1 MLQFLKLRLTYL
13 KYLTRHV
20 LLLAFIAAS
29 LFFLNNPQIYD
40 GQFLGDDLQVWN
52 GHNAGTFASNFQESI
67 RNTSLDKWRPLNTLL
82 MIPLLKVFEDS
93 HRNFYYF
100 STSLLAIT
108 LSALWMTAR
117 KIKRHVSAVS
127 TSAVLLGVLA
137 VGLSPFTFFARGGV
151 FGLLEIG
158 PVILCLV
165 SFYIFQLAKLS
176 SSRRFL
182 LYSSIFAL
190 AAGLIHERFLA
201 FSIALSIFIAWRA
214 RTIVGWRG
222 LWLMPL
228 FNIFVYVYFAFV
240 VLNANILK
248 GGGEQQLSDTAGIW
262 IVRRTFLAAIQLIG
276 GAGGETIYFDSARP
290 YRFAQ
295 EMKFSD
301 NYSLKFPLI
310 ILISIV
316 FIACMFIR
324 QWRTNR
330 ASLDEESRF
339 SLNSS
344 IEGLFIAVILLL
356 PAATVSERIEARWLF
371 APLVFLV
378 LALMILPSAMYWPVK
393 VGQFMVLA
401 LFIVSNY
408 TNQNSYQEFDW
419 WRIRSVNVIEAVVKG
434 SEQIQE
440 EWNLAIV
447 WPEPN
452 DAHSMLN
459 WSLGEGKVFN
469 ELENKPIKIFFG
481 HQSQIFGH
489 DSDLKQNL
497 GLYLIVKVSDI
508 GNFKDDVRKYKF
520 QTIKTRIQKLHLDVD
535 PQRG

>member
-1 MLQFLKLRLTYL
+1 MGTWLKTAA
-13 KYLTRHV
+13 
-20 LLLAFIAAS
+20 LLVCIAAS

-52 GHNAGTFASNFQESI
+52 GHNAGTYASNFQESI
-67 RNTSLDKWRPLNTLL
+67 QNTSLDKWRPINTLL
-82 MIPLLKVFEDS
+82 MIPILKVFEDS

-100 STSLLAIT
+100 STCLLAIT
-108 LSALWMTAR
+108 LSALWMTAQ
-117 KIKRHVSAVS
+117 KIKRHSSAVS

-137 VGLSPFTFFARGGV
+137 VGSSPFTFFARGGV

-165 SFYIFQLAKLS
+165 SFYTFQLAKLS
-176 SSRRFL
+176 SGRRFL
-182 LYSSIFAL
+182 LYSSMFAL

-201 FSIALSIFIAWRA
+201 FSIALSIIIAWRA

-228 FNIFVYVYFAFV
+228 FNILFYVYFAFV

-248 GGGEQQLSDTAGIW
+248 GGGEQQFNDTAGIW
-262 IVRRTFLAAIQLIG
+262 IVRRSLLAAIHLIG
-276 GAGGETIYFDSARP
+276 GAGGETIFFDSARP
-290 YRFAQ
+290 SQFAPKM
-295 EMKFSD
+295 EFSD
-301 NYSLKFPLI
+301 SYSLKFPLS

-324 QWRTNR
+324 RWRTNR
-330 ASLDEESRF
+330 ISLGEESRF
-339 SLNSS
+339 SMNSS
-344 IEGLFIAVILLL
+344 IEGLFIAAILLL

-408 TNQNSYQEFDW
+408 TNQNSYQEFDF
-419 WRIRSVNVIEAVVKG
+419 WRIRSVNVIETVVKG
-434 SEQIQE
+434 SEQIQG
-440 EWNLAIV
+440 EWHLAIV
-447 WPEPN
+447 WPEPS
-452 DAHSMLN
+452 DIHSILN
-459 WSLGEGKVFN
+459 WSLSDGKVFN
-469 ELENKPIKIFFG
+469 ELENKPIRVVLG
-481 HQSQIFGH
+481 HQNQVFGR
-489 DSDLKQNL
+489 DSDLKQNP

-508 GNFKDDVRKYKF
+508 GNFKNDVRKHQF
-520 QTIKTRIQKLHLDVD
+520 QTIQTRVQEFFSLDLSININ
-535 PQRG
+535 RG

>member
-1 MLQFLKLRLTYL
+1 MATWLKTGA
-13 KYLTRHV
+13 
-20 LLLAFIAAS
+20 LLVCIAAS
-29 LFFLNNPQIYD
+29 LLFLNNPQIYD

-67 RNTSLDKWRPLNTLL
+67 QNTSLDKWRPINTLL
-82 MIPLLKVFEDS
+82 MIPLLQVFEAS

-100 STSLLAIT
+100 STCLLAIT
-108 LSALWMTAR
+108 LTALWMTAR
-117 KIKRHVSAVS
+117 KIKRHSSAVS

-137 VGLSPFTFFARGGV
+137 VGSSPFTFFARSGV

-165 SFYIFQLAKLS
+165 SFYTFQLAKLS

-182 LYSSIFAL
+182 LYSSMFAL

-201 FSIALSIFIAWRA
+201 FSIALSIIIAWRA

-228 FNIFVYVYFAFV
+228 FNILFYVYFASV
-240 VLNANILK
+240 VLNANVLK
-248 GGGEQQLSDTAGIW
+248 GGGEQQLNDTAGIW
-262 IVRRTFLAAIQLIG
+262 IIRRSLLVAIHLIG
-276 GAGGETIYFDSARP
+276 GAGGETIYFDPAKP
-290 YRFAQ
+290 FRFAQ
-295 EMKFSD
+295 EMEFSD

-316 FIACMFIR
+316 LIACMFIHR
-324 QWRTNR
+324 WRTNR
-330 ASLDEESRF
+330 ASLGEESQ
-339 SLNSS
+339 SSINSS
-344 IEGLFIAVILLL
+344 IDALFIATALLL
-356 PAATVSERIEARWLF
+356 PAATVSERIEARWLL

-378 LALMILPSAMYWPVK
+378 LALMILPSAMYWPAR
-393 VGQFMVLA
+393 VGQLTVLV
-401 LFIVSNY
+401 LFIMSNY

-434 SEQIQE
+434 SEQIQG
-440 EWNLAIV
+440 EWHLAIV
-447 WPEPN
+447 WPEPS
-452 DAHSMLN
+452 DVHSILN

-469 ELENKPIKIFFG
+469 ELENKPIRVVLG
-481 HQSQIFGH
+481 HQKQVFGR
-489 DSDLKQNL
+489 DSDLKQNP

-508 GNFKDDVRKYKF
+508 GNFKNDVRKIKF
-520 QTIKTRIQKLHLDVD
+520 QTIKTRIQNIFPLELNVN